1 MDIKIEDYLDEQEI
15 KEICKDALYQKIRED
30 MRKLNVNDIIANI
43 SYAEV
48 AAMVDTY
55 VGEDNFCK
63 KEIPQKVRRVIDEL
77 STYTVFRKADA
88 WERKNSIAYDIM
100 QEECRASRPRIKAR
114 IEQIIDEYNF
124 PQLERHEIMYT
135 IADVLTDRLLPEK
148 DGDGGECDWN
158 SETGGCKNDKI

>member
-1 MDIKIEDYLDEQEI
+1 MMDVKIEDYLDEQEI

-30 MRKLNVNDIIANI
+30 MRELNVKDIIANI

-55 VGEDNFCK
+55 VGEDDFCK
-63 KEIPQKVRRVIDEL
+63 KEIPKKVHRIIDEL

-100 QEECRASRPRIKAR
+100 EEECRASRPLIKAR
-114 IEQIIDEYNF
+114 VEQIINEYSF
-124 PQLERHEIMYT
+124 PQLERDEIMYT
-135 IADVLTDRLLPEK
+135 IADVLTDRLLH
-148 DGDGGECDWN
+148 
-158 SETGGCKNDKI
+158 

>member
-30 MRKLNVNDIIANI
+30 MRELNVNDIIANI

-63 KEIPQKVRRVIDEL
+63 KEIPQKVHRVIDEL

-124 PQLERHEIMYT
+124 PQLERSEIMYT

-148 DGDGGECDWN
+148 DGDGN
-158 SETGGCKNDKI
+158 AHANL

>member
-30 MRKLNVNDIIANI
+30 MRELNVNDIIANI

-48 AAMVDTY
+48 EAMVDTY

-63 KEIPQKVRRVIDEL
+63 KEIPQKVHRVIDEL

-124 PQLERHEIMYT
+124 PQLERSEIMYT

-148 DGDGGECDWN
+148 DGDGNGN
-158 SETGGCKNDKI
+158 A

>member
-30 MRKLNVNDIIANI
+30 MRELNVNDIIANI

-63 KEIPQKVRRVIDEL
+63 KEIPQKVHRVIDEL

-124 PQLERHEIMYT
+124 PQLERSEIMYT

-148 DGDGGECDWN
+148 DGDDGD
-158 SETGGCKNDKI
+158 

>member
-30 MRKLNVNDIIANI
+30 MRNLNVNDIIANI

-63 KEIPQKVRRVIDEL
+63 KEIPQKVHRVIDEL

-88 WERKNSIAYDIM
+88 WERGNSIAYDIM

-124 PQLERHEIMYT
+124 PQLERSEIMYT
-135 IADVLTDRLLPEK
+135 IAEVLTDRLLPEK
-148 DGDGGECDWN
+148 DGDRNG
-158 SETGGCKNDKI
+158 

>member
-1 MDIKIEDYLDEQEI
+1 MDIKIEDYLDEEEI

-30 MRKLNVNDIIANI
+30 MRNLNVNDIIANV

-55 VGEDNFCK
+55 VGEDDFCK
-63 KEIPQKVRRVIDEL
+63 KEIPKKVHRVIDEL

-100 QEECRASRPRIKAR
+100 EEECRASRPLIKAR
-114 IEQIIDEYNF
+114 VEQIINEYSF
-124 PQLERHEIMYT
+124 PQFERDEIMYT

-148 DGDGGECDWN
+148 EED
-158 SETGGCKNDKI
+158 

>member
-1 MDIKIEDYLDEQEI
+1 MDVKIEDYLDEQEI

-30 MRKLNVNDIIANI
+30 MRELNVNDIIANI

-55 VGEDNFCK
+55 VGEDDFCK
-63 KEIPQKVRRVIDEL
+63 KEIPKKVHRIIDEL

-100 QEECRASRPRIKAR
+100 QEECRASRPLIKAR
-114 IEQIIDEYNF
+114 VEQIINEYNF
-124 PQLERHEIMYT
+124 PQLERDEIMYT
-135 IADVLTDRLLPEK
+135 IPDVLTDRLLPEK
-148 DGDGGECDWN
+148 EG
-158 SETGGCKNDKI
+158 K

>member
-1 MDIKIEDYLDEQEI
+1 MDIDIKDYLSPEEI
-15 KEICKDALYQKIRED
+15 KDVCKNALYQKIRED
-30 MRKLNVNDIIANI
+30 MRELNVNDIIANI

-63 KEIPQKVRRVIDEL
+63 KEIPQKVHRVIDDL

-124 PQLERHEIMYT
+124 PQLERSEIMYT
-135 IADVLTDRLLPEK
+135 IADFLTDRLLPEK
-148 DGDGGECDWN
+148 DGDGNG
-158 SETGGCKNDKI
+158 

>member
-1 MDIKIEDYLDEQEI
+1 MMDIKIEDYLDEEEI

-30 MRKLNVNDIIANI
+30 MSKLNVNDIIANV

-55 VGEDNFCK
+55 VGEDDFCK
-63 KEIPQKVRRVIDEL
+63 KEIPKKVHRVIDEL

-100 QEECRASRPRIKAR
+100 EEECRASRPLIKAR
-114 IEQIIDEYNF
+114 VEQIINEYSF
-124 PQLERHEIMYT
+124 PQLERNEIMYT

-148 DGDGGECDWN
+148 KED
-158 SETGGCKNDKI
+158 

>member
-30 MRKLNVNDIIANI
+30 MRELNVNYIIANI

-63 KEIPQKVRRVIDEL
+63 KEIPQKVHKVIDEL

-124 PQLERHEIMYT
+124 PQLERSEIMYT

-148 DGDGGECDWN
+148 DGDGNG
-158 SETGGCKNDKI
+158 

>member
-30 MRKLNVNDIIANI
+30 MRGLNVNDIIANI

-48 AAMVDTY
+48 EAMVDTY

-63 KEIPQKVRRVIDEL
+63 KEIPQKVHRVIDEL

-124 PQLERHEIMYT
+124 PQLERSEIMYT

-148 DGDGGECDWN
+148 DGDGNG
-158 SETGGCKNDKI
+158 

>member
-1 MDIKIEDYLDEQEI
+1 MDIKIEDYIDEQEI

-30 MRKLNVNDIIANI
+30 MRELNVNDIIANI

-63 KEIPQKVRRVIDEL
+63 KEIPQKVHRVIDEL

-124 PQLERHEIMYT
+124 PQLERSEIMYT
-135 IADVLTDRLLPEK
+135 IADILTDRLLPEK
-148 DGDGGECDWN
+148 DGDGNG
-158 SETGGCKNDKI
+158 

>member
-15 KEICKDALYQKIRED
+15 KEICKDVLYQKIRED
-30 MRKLNVNDIIANI
+30 MSKINVNDIIANI

-48 AAMVDTY
+48 EAMVDTY

-63 KEIPQKVRRVIDEL
+63 KEIPQKVHRVIDEL

-124 PQLERHEIMYT
+124 PELERSEIMYT

-148 DGDGGECDWN
+148 DGE
-158 SETGGCKNDKI
+158 

>member
-30 MRKLNVNDIIANI
+30 MRELNVNDIIANI

-63 KEIPQKVRRVIDEL
+63 KEIPQKVHKVIDEL

-124 PQLERHEIMYT
+124 PQLERSEIVYT

-148 DGDGGECDWN
+148 DGDGNG
-158 SETGGCKNDKI
+158 

>member
-15 KEICKDALYQKIRED
+15 KEICKDALCQKIRED
-30 MRKLNVNDIIANI
+30 MRELNVNDIIANI

-63 KEIPQKVRRVIDEL
+63 KEIPQKVHRVIDEL
-77 STYTVFRKADA
+77 STYTVFRKADV

-124 PQLERHEIMYT
+124 PQLERSEIMYT

-148 DGDGGECDWN
+148 DGDRNG
-158 SETGGCKNDKI
+158 

>member
-48 AAMVDTY
+48 EAMVDTY
-55 VGEDNFCK
+55 GGEDNFCK
-63 KEIPQKVRRVIDEL
+63 KEIPQKVHRVIDEL

-88 WERKNSIAYDIM
+88 WERGNSIAYDIM

-114 IEQIIDEYNF
+114 IEQIIDEYDF
-124 PQLERHEIMYT
+124 PQLERSEIMYT

-148 DGDGGECDWN
+148 DGDGNG
-158 SETGGCKNDKI
+158 

>member
-1 MDIKIEDYLDEQEI
+1 MMDIKIEDYIDEQEI

-63 KEIPQKVRRVIDEL
+63 KEIQQKVHRVIDEL

-124 PQLERHEIMYT
+124 PQLERSEIMYT

-148 DGDGGECDWN
+148 DGEGNG
-158 SETGGCKNDKI
+158 

>member
-30 MRKLNVNDIIANI
+30 MRELNVNDIIANI

-63 KEIPQKVRRVIDEL
+63 KEIPQKVHKVIDEL

-124 PQLERHEIMYT
+124 PQLERSEIMYT

-148 DGDGGECDWN
+148 DGDGNG
-158 SETGGCKNDKI
+158 

>member
-15 KEICKDALYQKIRED
+15 KEICKEALYQKIRED
-30 MRKLNVNDIIANI
+30 MRELNVNDIIANI

-63 KEIPQKVRRVIDEL
+63 KEIPQKVHRVIDEL

-124 PQLERHEIMYT
+124 PQLERSEIMYT

-148 DGDGGECDWN
+148 DGDGNG
-158 SETGGCKNDKI
+158 

>member
-1 MDIKIEDYLDEQEI
+1 MDIKIEDYLNKEEI

-30 MRKLNVNDIIANI
+30 MHNLNVNDIIANI

-63 KEIPQKVRRVIDEL
+63 KEIPQKVHRVIDEL

-114 IEQIIDEYNF
+114 IEQIIDEYDF
-124 PQLERHEIMYT
+124 PQLERSEIMYT
-135 IADVLTDRLLPEK
+135 IADVLTERLLPEK
-148 DGDGGECDWN
+148 DGDDNGRV
-158 SETGGCKNDKI
+158 

>member
-30 MRKLNVNDIIANI
+30 MRELNVNDIIANI

-55 VGEDNFCK
+55 VSEDNFCK
-63 KEIPQKVRRVIDEL
+63 KEIPQKVHRVIDEL
-77 STYTVFRKADA
+77 STYTVFRKADV

-124 PQLERHEIMYT
+124 PQLERSEIMYT

-148 DGDGGECDWN
+148 DGDGNG
-158 SETGGCKNDKI
+158 

>member
-48 AAMVDTY
+48 EAMVDTY

-63 KEIPQKVRRVIDEL
+63 KEIPQKVHRVIDEL

-124 PQLERHEIMYT
+124 PQLERSEIMYT

-148 DGDGGECDWN
+148 DGDGNG
-158 SETGGCKNDKI
+158 

>member
-63 KEIPQKVRRVIDEL
+63 KEIQQKVHRVIDEL

-124 PQLERHEIMYT
+124 PQLERSEIMYT

-148 DGDGGECDWN
+148 DSDRNG
-158 SETGGCKNDKI
+158 